1 MNILAV
7 KTHAFGDALMA
18 TPAVKA
24 LIDSGH
30 RVTAVA
36 GPSSLPVWGRLP
48 GLRRV
53 ISSPAPCGALKL
65 LRWTLRNRQSGY
77 HRAIHFGSS
86 TGARNWVRLLSRC
99 GVVSGSDSRTGYGL
113 VKPAAADFCRIAGV
127 ECPDLRPVFPV
138 SAGERDFVRNL
149 TGETP
154 YVVMAPGGG
163 RNPREFVP
171 WKRWPMEGWSAV
183 SLFLKNLGFRVFLT
197 GGTDDLRDIS
207 GVPGTCLAGK
217 LTWGQ
222 TAALVSGAAIFT
234 GNDSGPAHLA
244 VSAGTPALV
253 LFGPTDP
260 DALYPP
266 GSIVPVRSSS
276 TCAPCYSNSVFQGC
290 RGNGGCMSSITKE
303 EVIENIRGIL

>member
-24 LIDSGH
+24 LMDSGH

-48 GLRRV
+48 GLEGV
-53 ISSPAPCGALKL
+53 IPSPVPCGALKL
-65 LRWTLRNRQSGY
+65 LRWTLRNRRRGY

-86 TGARNWVRLLSRC
+86 AGARNWVRFFSRC
-99 GVVSGSDSRTGYGL
+99 PVTSGADRETGYGL

-127 ECPDLRPVFPV
+127 ECPDLRPIFPV
-138 SAGERDFVRNL
+138 SAGERDMVRGL
-149 TGETP
+149 TGGAP
-154 YVVMAPGGG
+154 YVVIAPGGG

-171 WKRWPMEGWSAV
+171 WKRWSMEGWGAV
-183 SLFLKNLGFRVFLT
+183 SLFLKNLGFRVFLA
-197 GGTDDLRDIS
+197 GGADDIRDIS

-222 TAALVSGAAIFT
+222 TAALISGAALFA

-266 GSIVPVRSSS
+266 GSIVPVRSGSP
-276 TCAPCYSNSVFQGC
+276 CAPCYSNSVFKGC
-290 RGNGGCMSSITKE
+290 RGNGECMSSINQE
-303 EVIENIRGIL
+303 EVIETIRGII